1 MKVITIGGLTGG
13 GGRIIGPL
21 IARKLRYEY
30 VDREI
35 MTKIA
40 EVLNVDVDSVRKVD
54 EGEKIGGSG
63 FLERLKNI
71 FEKTAFYGGDPLYGS
86 NIFGYLTQE
95 YEDVKEMIYEREGV
109 AKEAYFEKLSEVVNE
124 LSQIGNVVI
133 VGRGASIILKDDE
146 DTLKIGMVADK
157 SERINRISQRYK
169 IDSEKAELIIDERDK
184 ARQLN
189 FKDMFGVDDP
199 DSPNIYD
206 VVINTSKV
214 SIKDSVRTVL
224 NLVELKTSFSGDS
237 E

>member
-1 MKVITIGGLTGG
+1 MI
-13 GGRIIGPL
+13 
-21 IARKLRYEY
+21 
-30 VDREI
+30 
-35 MTKIA
+35 KISEA
-40 EVLNVDVDSVRKVD
+40 LNVDVETVRKVD
-54 EGEKIGGSG
+54 EGGKIEESS

-71 FEKTAFYGGDPLYGS
+71 FEKIAFYGGDPFYGS

-95 YEDVKEMIYEREGV
+95 YEDVKEIIYDGEGHS
-109 AKEAYFEKLSEVVNE
+109 KEAYFEKLTGVVNE
-124 LSQIGNVVI
+124 LSKIGNVVI
-133 VGRGASIILKDDE
+133 VGRGASIILKDDQ

-169 IDSEKAELIIDERDK
+169 VDSEKAELIIDTRDK

-189 FKDMFGVDDP
+189 FKNMFGIDDP

-224 NLVELKTSFSGDS
+224 NLVELKLSVVGILDD
-237 E
+237 

>member
-1 MKVITIGGLTGG
+1 MKVVTIGGLTGG

-21 IARKLRYEY
+21 IARELRYEY
-30 VDREI
+30 IDREI

-40 EVLNVDVDSVRKVD
+40 EVLNVDVETVRKVD
-54 EGEKIGGSG
+54 EGVKVEEGG

-71 FEKTAFYGGDPLYGS
+71 FEKTAFYGGDPYYGA
-86 NIFGYLTQE
+86 NVFGYLTQE
-95 YEDVKEMIYEREGV
+95 YEEIKEIIFEREGV
-109 AKEAYFEKLSEVVNE
+109 SKEVYFEKLSGVVKE

-133 VGRGASIILKDDE
+133 VGRGASIILKDDQ

-157 SERINRISQRYK
+157 RERINRISQRYK
-169 IDSEKAELIIDERDK
+169 VDLEKAEIIIDGRDK

-189 FKDMFGVDDP
+189 FKNMFGMDDP
-199 DSPNIYD
+199 DSPSIYD

-224 NLVELKTSFSGDS
+224 NLVKMKTGTI
-237 E
+237 

>member
-21 IARKLRYEY
+21 IARELKYEY
-30 VDREI
+30 IDREI
-35 MTKIA
+35 MIKISEA
-40 EVLNVDVDSVRKVD
+40 LNVDVETVRKVD
-54 EGEKIGGSG
+54 EGGKIEESS

-71 FEKTAFYGGDPLYGS
+71 FEKIAFYGGDPFYGS

-95 YEDVKEMIYEREGV
+95 YEDVKEIIYEGEGV
-109 AKEAYFEKLSEVVNE
+109 SKEAYFEKLTGVVNE
-124 LSQIGNVVI
+124 LSKIGVVI
-133 VGRGASIILKDDE
+133 VGRGASIILKDDQ

-169 IDSEKAELIIDERDK
+169 VDSEKAELIIDTRDK

-189 FKDMFGVDDP
+189 FKNMFGIDDP

-224 NLVELKTSFSGDS
+224 NLVELETECSGDS
-237 E
+237 G

>member
-1 MKVITIGGLTGG
+1 MKVVTIGGLTGG

-21 IARKLRYEY
+21 IARELRYEY
-30 VDREI
+30 IDREI

-40 EVLNVDVDSVRKVD
+40 EVLNVDVETVRKVD
-54 EGEKIGGSG
+54 EGVEVEEGG

-71 FEKTAFYGGDPLYGS
+71 FEKTAFYGGDPYYGA
-86 NIFGYLTQE
+86 NVFGYLTQE
-95 YEDVKEMIYEREGV
+95 YEDIKEIIFEREGV
-109 AKEAYFEKLSEVVNE
+109 SKEVYFEKLSGVVKE

-169 IDSEKAELIIDERDK
+169 VDLEKAEIIIDGRDK

-189 FKDMFGVDDP
+189 FKNMFGIDDP
-199 DSPNIYD
+199 DSPSSYD

-224 NLVELKTSFSGDS
+224 NLVELKTGFSGDYG
-237 E
+237 